1 MRIIPFLIFGVVT
14 TALVVILNSTLL
26 LPAPLGKLLSPQ
38 NGLWQNADPV
48 NMDYSA
54 DLKFPKLKGK
64 TEVYFDER
72 LIPHVFAENEMD
84 AYFVQ
89 GFLHAKFRLWQMEFQ
104 THAAAGRLSEILGDR
119 KGVLDFDRDKR
130 RLGMV
135 FAAEATMRE
144 MEEDP
149 ESLEVVSS
157 YTAGVNAYLETLT
170 ESSLPIEYKLLGYKP
185 EKWSNFKSAL
195 YVKAM
200 ALDLAGFENDFEKTN
215 ARAVLSS
222 YDFDKLYP
230 IIMDSLDPIIPKGT
244 VYPEAGI
251 HVSAPKTADSLYYN
265 FMDTNSID
273 GDREKT
279 DPDNG
284 SNNWAVAGSKTKS
297 GSPILANDPHLG
309 LNLPSLW
316 YEMQITT
323 PTYSAYGVTFP
334 GAPCVIIGFN
344 DHIAFGVTNGGRDV
358 RDYFEIKFNDDSRSE
373 YWFDSSWHPTTFR
386 KEIIKVKGQPDYI
399 DSVAYTNIGPVMYD
413 KSFSGG
419 RTTND
424 KYYAVRWKAHDASNE
439 LKMFTLM
446 NKAQN
451 YEDYYNAI
459 QYLHTPG
466 QNCAFA
472 SKEGEIAMWAQGAFP
487 AKWYRQGDFVMP
499 GTDSSYLWQGV
510 IPQVENPHQRNPERG
525 FVSSANQLPA
535 DTTYPYYLG
544 GSFPPYRG
552 WEINKRLSDM
562 DNITP
567 KDMMDLMV
575 NNYNVFAEIAVPVLL
590 DNIDAGAL
598 NAEQIK
604 YLNLLKDWDYN
615 NDPGSKGT
623 TVFVALWDS
632 LEMEV
637 WKDELEKYEH
647 KLPWPNASTLL
658 DLMIDDP
665 KFSFFDNINT
675 QESETM
681 QDNVFNAF
689 IKTSKAMAQLESQ
702 GKLEW
707 AKFKDTRVEHLARI
721 PEFSRL
727 HLPIGGG
734 THVINATKAQH
745 GPSWRMVVSLT
756 SEIEAYGVYPGGQS
770 GNPGSKY
777 YDDFVD
783 QWAQGE
789 FYKLW
794 VMKSADKTDKRIKS
808 KMVFNPA

>member
-38 NGLWQNADPV
+38 NGLWQNAEPV

-54 DLKFPKLKGK
+54 ELKFPKLKGK

-72 LIPHVFAENEMD
+72 LVPHVFAENEMD

-119 KGVLDFDRDKR
+119 KGVLDFDRNKR

-135 FAAEATMRE
+135 YAAEAALQE
-144 MEEDP
+144 IEGDP
-149 ESLEVVSS
+149 ESLEVVSN
-157 YTAGVNAYLETLT
+157 YTAGVNAYIETLN
-170 ESSLPIEYKLLGYKP
+170 ESSLPIEYKLLGYVP
-185 EKWSNFKSAL
+185 EHWSNFKSAL

-200 ALDLAGFENDFEKTN
+200 ALDLAGYEEDFEKTN
-215 ARAVLSS
+215 AKAVLTS
-222 YDFDKLYP
+222 YNFDKLYP

-244 VYPEAGI
+244 EYPEPGI
-251 HVSAPKTADSLYYN
+251 RVSAPQTADSLYYN
-265 FMDTNSID
+265 FKDTNSID
-273 GDREKT
+273 QDREKP
-279 DPDNG
+279 DPNNG
-284 SNNWAVAGSKTKS
+284 SNNWVVAGSKTKS

-323 PTYSAYGVTFP
+323 PTFSAYGVTFP

-344 DHIAFGVTNGGRDV
+344 EHIAFGVTNGGRDV
-358 RDYFEIKFNDDSRSE
+358 RDYFEIKFNDDSRTE

-386 KEIIKVKGQPDYI
+386 KEIIKVKGLPDYI
-399 DSVAYTNIGPVMYD
+399 DSVAYTNMGPVMYD

-424 KYYAVRWKAHDASNE
+424 KYYAVRWKAHDPSNE

-446 NKAQN
+446 NRAQN
-451 YEDYYNAI
+451 YDDYYEAI

-472 SKEGEIAMWAQGAFP
+472 SKNGDIAMWAQGAFP

-499 GTDSSYLWQGV
+499 GTDSSYFWQGV
-510 IPQVENPHQRNPERG
+510 IPQVENPHQVNPERG

-544 GSFPPYRG
+544 GSFPVYRG

-567 KDMMDLMV
+567 QNMMDLMV
-575 NNYNVFAEIAVPVLL
+575 SNYNVFAEIAVPVLL
-590 DNIDAGAL
+590 NNIDAGAL
-598 NAEQIK
+598 DTTQIK
-604 YLNLLKDWDYN
+604 YLNLLKDWDFK

-623 TVFVALWDS
+623 SVFVSLWDS
-632 LEMEV
+632 LYLEV
-637 WKDELEKYEH
+637 WKDELDQYEH
-647 KLPWPNASTLL
+647 KIPWPNSSTLL

-665 KFSFFDNINT
+665 QFSFFDNINT
-675 QESETM
+675 PKIETV
-681 QDNVFNAF
+681 QDNVFSAF
-689 IKTSKAMAQLESQ
+689 VKTCKALTELEAN

-707 AKFKDTRVEHLARI
+707 AKVKDTRVEHLAKI

-734 THVINATKAQH
+734 SNVINATTGQH

-756 SEIEAYGVYPGGQS
+756 DETEAYGVYPGGQS

-794 VMKSADKTDKRIKS
+794 MMKSADKTDKRIKA